1 MTRLWRLNA
10 VVPKELE
17 AQLMELRRTDEFC
30 RGSISRMVRVLLEE
44 AIAARK
50 ESKQRVI
57 EIELPKWMAEMVRE
71 MAAERGLTANEM
83 LEQLLREGL
92 EIAKRLEA

>member
-1 MTRLWRLNA
+1 MTQLWRLNA

-50 ESKQRVI
+50 EK
-57 EIELPKWMAEMVRE
+57 KHD
-71 MAAERGLTANEM
+71 
-83 LEQLLREGL
+83 
-92 EIAKRLEA
+92 